1 MPMDQQLP
9 GWLEKRAV
17 AKSVSHFTQ
26 TRTGRRPISVGTLLK
41 KETAYL
47 PTSQQGERNQD
58 AEKSEDLEIEGGR
71 GMEEKLGSVSE
82 KKEKAIGA
90 AASARP
96 WIKSGVTA
104 AIPAAVAANFLIPAS
119 KEPWLSR
126 KGKIVAGVGA
136 LGAGA
141 GIADRA
147 LKDWAEKN
155 KRKAIAKQILK
166 TSSAEYLVPAKQL
179 LIRKVASLAGDL
191 RMNGLGG
198 VKRPPFPTED
208 SKRFARN
215 QFMRAQKPGAFA
227 GYAKPKNLLKPGPS
241 LTSVASIPANG

>member
-1 MPMDQQLP
+1 MSMDQQLP

-17 AKSVSHFTQ
+17 AKNMSHFTQ
-26 TRTGRRPISVGTLLK
+26 TRTGRRSIRVGTLLK

-47 PTSQQGERNQD
+47 PTAQQGERNQD

-71 GMEEKLGSVSE
+71 GMEEKLGSASE
-82 KKEKAIGA
+82 RKEKAIGA

-96 WIKSGVTA
+96 WIKAGIKGAVPASIA
-104 AIPAAVAANFLIPAS
+104 ASLMIPAS
-119 KEPWLSR
+119 KEPWVAR
-126 KGKIVAGVGA
+126 KNRIVAGIGA
-136 LGAGA
+136 IGAGA
-141 GIADRA
+141 GVADKA
-147 LKDWAEKN
+147 LKDWAERN
-155 KRKAIAKQILK
+155 KRKAVAKQILK
-166 TSSAEYLVPAKQL
+166 TSSVEYLVPAKQL

-208 SKRFARN
+208 SKRVART
-215 QFMRAQKPGAFA
+215 QFTRAQKPGAFS
-227 GYAKPKNLLKPGPS
+227 GYAKPQNLLKPGPS